1 MAESIKHL
9 ELVVALVRCAP
20 RHLHGSEHHSILHD
34 LPGPIGCD
42 KPPKIGAFRPDVYAA
57 DVPTTTVVI
66 GEAKT
71 ADDLDTEHTRRQ
83 LLDFAHFLKLYPG
96 SSLLLAVPWSLRA
109 RAQFLLERAAREA
122 DACDLNLV
130 VIDDASEAR

>member
-1 MAESIKHL
+1 MAESVKHL
-9 ELVVALVRCAP
+9 ELVRVLVRCAP
-20 RHLHGSEHHSILHD
+20 KHLRGSEHRSILHD

-42 KPPKIGAFRPDVYAA
+42 KPPKVGAFRPDVYAA

-71 ADDLDTEHTRRQ
+71 GDDLDTEHTRKQ
-83 LLDFAHFLKLYPG
+83 LLDFALFLKLYPG

-109 RAQFLLERAAREA
+109 RAQFLLERTAEEA
-122 DACDLNLV
+122 DAFDLNLV
-130 VIDDASEAR
+130 VIDDVSETQ